1 MLVLFYLVFG
11 FYIIKYNLYNRI
23 CQINCK
29 DFIAVCS
36 ISLTPVGRGGEKRS
50 FPFDEKGRKEAAL
63 QLEGEEREF
72 LSLSLSTETK
82 ETEKDRFSPMD
93 HSLRR
98 R

>member
-29 DFIAVCS
+29 DFIVVCS

-63 QLEGEEREF
+63 QLEGF
-72 LSLSLSTETK
+72 YHIHSTETK